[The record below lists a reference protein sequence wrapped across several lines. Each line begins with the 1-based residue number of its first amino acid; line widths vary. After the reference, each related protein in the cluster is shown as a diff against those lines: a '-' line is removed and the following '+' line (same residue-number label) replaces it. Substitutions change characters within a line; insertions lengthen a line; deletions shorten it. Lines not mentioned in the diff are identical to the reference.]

1 MEAYIANG
9 VLLGWLID
17 PQERTVTMYRLGREP
32 EVLVNPAEVAG
43 EGPVAGFV
51 LRCDG
56 IFLD

>member
-1 MEAYIANG
+1 MQGPIE

-17 PQERTVTMYRLGREP
+17 PQERTVRIYRPGREP

-43 EGPVAGFV
+43 EGPVTGVV
-51 LRCDG
+51 LRCDR